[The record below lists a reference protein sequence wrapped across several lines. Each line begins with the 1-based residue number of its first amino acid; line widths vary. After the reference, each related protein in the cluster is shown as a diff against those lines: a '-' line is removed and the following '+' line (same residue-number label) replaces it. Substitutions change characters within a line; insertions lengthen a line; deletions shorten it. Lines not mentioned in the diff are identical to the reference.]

1 MFETFHPIVFQ
12 AREEGGNPC
21 PVTINANSLTGDQM
35 QAMTYDFGAES
46 AFLMKPTQADCDI
59 KVRRTD
65 TSGSTD

>member
-1 MFETFHPIVFQ
+1 
-12 AREEGGNPC
+12 
-21 PVTINANSLTGDQM
+21 M